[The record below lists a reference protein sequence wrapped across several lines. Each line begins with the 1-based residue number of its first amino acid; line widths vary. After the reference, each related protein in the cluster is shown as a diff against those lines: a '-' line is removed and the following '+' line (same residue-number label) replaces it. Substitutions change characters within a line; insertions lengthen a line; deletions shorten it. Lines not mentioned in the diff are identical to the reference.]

1 MNAHTSE
8 QHGGYAVETTALD
21 FVDRHGTP
29 LSGTLYRPLSNG
41 ALPTLIAV
49 HGGGWR
55 LAPKYNYQHIGPYLA
70 ARGYA
75 VFAPT
80 YRLAKAELP
89 SYPAA
94 VHDVRAAV
102 QFIRAEA
109 ENLGLDGSRLALLG
123 DSSGAHLAALV
134 ALAGDLSLFK
144 AISPNGGLDRW
155 SAGVKACIP
164 VYGIFDLA
172 AQWQHDQ
179 AVRFDDHIV
188 ERFLG
193 ERLVNDRRPYFDA
206 SPLSHVSAKR
216 RDTAFLV
223 AWGTGDDVVDPAR
236 QSEAF
241 VLALKQ
247 AGIFV
252 RSVPVP
258 FAPHYWISDPLDEAG
273 SYSGFFA
280 PRLMRFLEAKL

>member
-1 MNAHTSE
+1 MDADN
-8 QHGGYAVETTALD
+8 GRYAVEETALH
-21 FVDRHGTP
+21 FVERDGTP
-29 LSGTLYRPLSNG
+29 LSGTLYRPQAMS
-41 ALPTLIAV
+41 ACPTVIAV

-55 LAPKYNYQHIGPYLA
+55 LAPKSNYERIGRYLA
-70 ARGYA
+70 ALGYA

-80 YRLAKAELP
+80 YRLARPGAP

-102 QFIRAEA
+102 QFIRVDGEK
-109 ENLGLDGSRLALLG
+109 LGLDTDRLALLG
-123 DSSGAHLAALV
+123 DSSGAHLASLV
-134 ALAGDLSLFK
+134 ALAGDLPLFK
-144 AISPNGGLDRW
+144 DISPNGALDRW
-155 SAGVKACIP
+155 STGVKACIP

-193 ERLVNDRRPYFDA
+193 ERLVDDRSPYFDA
-206 SPLSHVSAKR
+206 SPLSHISAKR
-216 RDTAFLV
+216 RETAFLV
-223 AWGTGDDVVDPAR
+223 AWGTCDDVVDPGS

-247 AGIFV
+247 AGLFA
-252 RSVPVP
+252 RTVPVP
-258 FAPHYWISDPLDEAG
+258 SAPHYWIADPLDEPG
-273 SYSGFFA
+273 SFSGFLA
-280 PRLMRFLEAKL
+280 RRLVRFLEAKL

>member
-1 MNAHTSE
+1 MNAHTQE
-8 QHGGYAVETTALD
+8 QSGRYAVEATALD
-21 FVDRHGTP
+21 YVARDGTP
-29 LSGTLYRPLSNG
+29 LSGTFYRPRAKSE
-41 ALPTLIAV
+41 LPTLVAV

-55 LAPKYNYQHIGPYLA
+55 LAPKGNYQHIGPYLA
-70 ARGYA
+70 AQGYA

-80 YRLAKAELP
+80 YRLAKGELP

-102 QFIRAEA
+102 QFVRAEA
-109 ENLGLDGSRLALLG
+109 ENLGLDANRLALLG

-134 ALAGDLSLFK
+134 ALAGDLPLFK
-144 AISPNGGLDRW
+144 DGSPNGGLDRW

-193 ERLVNDRRPYFDA
+193 ERLVDDRRPYFDA
-206 SPLSHVSAKR
+206 SPLSHVSATRKE
-216 RDTAFLV
+216 TAFLV
-223 AWGTGDDVVDPAR
+223 AWGINDDVVDPAS

-252 RSVPVP
+252 RSLPVP
-258 FAPHYWISDPLDEAG
+258 SAPHYWISDPLDEAG
-273 SYSGFFA
+273 SFSGFFA
-280 PRLMRFLEAKL
+280 PRLLRFLEAKL

>member
-8 QHGGYAVETTALD
+8 QSGRYAVEATALD
-21 FVDRHGTP
+21 FVERDGTP
-29 LSGTLYRPLSNG
+29 LSGTLYRPRAKS
-41 ALPTLIAV
+41 AAPTLIAV

-55 LAPKYNYQHIGPYLA
+55 LAPKDNYQHIGPYLA

-80 YRLAKAELP
+80 YRLAKGELP

-134 ALAGDLSLFK
+134 ALAGDLPLFK
-144 AISPNGGLDRW
+144 DSSPNGDLERW
-155 SAGVKACIP
+155 SAGVKVCVP
-164 VYGIFDLA
+164 VYGIFDLT
-172 AQWQHDQ
+172 AQWQYDQ

-193 ERLVNDRRPYFDA
+193 ERLVDERRRYFDA
-206 SPLSHVSAKR
+206 SPLSHVSARR

-223 AWGTGDDVVDPAR
+223 AWGTGDDVVDPAS

-247 AGIFV
+247 AAIFV

-258 FAPHYWISDPLDEAG
+258 SAPHYWISDPLDEAG

-280 PRLMRFLEAKL
+280 PRLLRFLEAKL

>member
-1 MNAHTSE
+1 MNA
-8 QHGGYAVETTALD
+8 QDGQNGGLAVEELALD
-21 FVDRHGTP
+21 FIERDGTP
-29 LSGTLYRPLSNG
+29 LSGRLFRPRAEI

-55 LAPKYNYQHIGPYLA
+55 LAPTGNYQHIGPYLA

-80 YRLAKAELP
+80 YRLARDGNS
-89 SYPAA
+89 SYPTA

-102 QFIRAEA
+102 QFIRTEA
-109 ENLGLDGSRLALLG
+109 GNLGLDSSRLALLG

-134 ALAGDLSLFK
+134 ALAGDLPLFTDS
-144 AISPNGGLDRW
+144 SPNGVLER
-155 SAGVKACIP
+155 SSTGVKACIP

-193 ERLVNDRRPYFDA
+193 TRLVDDRRPYFDA
-206 SPLSHVSAKR
+206 SPLSHVSARR

-223 AWGTGDDVVDPAR
+223 AWGTDDDVVDPAG

-258 FAPHYWISDPLDEAG
+258 SAPHYWISDPLDEAG
-273 SYSGFFA
+273 SFSGFFA
-280 PRLMRFLEAKL
+280 PRLLRFLQAKL